1 MLTMKINLPQMEIE
15 LIPPWNN
22 LYRPFPSSSPA
33 LTPPRHLSPPDVAI
47 VCGAEA
53 PASVQQTRPPF
64 PSRPF
69 SRSDTRRGHAGH
81 SMGSRS
87 VPSASLAATDTVTA
101 APDIVAGV
109 LGAVSR
115 RAAPQW
121 AGTDTATMGVAAG
134 TIGMLCV
141 LAEYRPH

>member
-53 PASVQQTRPPF
+53 PASVQQTRPPS
-64 PSRPF
+64 PLA
-69 SRSDTRRGHAGH
+69 RSHG
-81 SMGSRS
+81 
-87 VPSASLAATDTVTA
+87 PI
-101 APDIVAGV
+101 P
-109 LGAVSR
+109 
-115 RAAPQW
+115 
-121 AGTDTATMGVAAG
+121 AAG
-134 TIGMLCV
+134 TLGIVWARGQSLQPV
-141 LAEYRPH
+141 WRQRIPSLPRRI